1 MSDEKRREQL
11 RNLRQLSTEELL
23 KELDETR
30 KELFMTRAQVAT
42 FSQTNVARIKLLKR
56 KLARILTILRER
68 ELLGIE

>member
-11 RNLRQLSTEELL
+11 QNLRQLPLSELL
-23 KELDETR
+23 KELEETR
-30 KELFMTRAQVAT
+30 KELFMARAQVAT

-56 KLARILTILRER
+56 KVARILTILRER